1 MCNSCHIITHI
12 YHETLNCLLCRDE
25 KMQVLDYCPKNLL
38 DLSAVELSSSTSA
51 LGMGA
56 LISSVS
62 GSGVAGVKSAAWLT
76 LIQNSGKKTC
86 EMIILFD
93 GPKER
98 TAWLEL
104 IQPSQVRCTGES
116 RHGM

>member
-1 MCNSCHIITHI
+1 
-12 YHETLNCLLCRDE
+12 
-25 KMQVLDYCPKNLL
+25 MQVLDYCSKNML
-38 DLSAVELSSSTSA
+38 DLSAVELSTNTST

-62 GSGVAGVKSAAWLT
+62 GSGVGGVKSAAWLT

-98 TAWLEL
+98 TAWLQL
-104 IQPSQVRCTGES
+104 IQPAQVRSTGNLH
-116 RHGM
+116 RHGI

>member
-1 MCNSCHIITHI
+1 MCNSCHI
-12 YHETLNCLLCRDE
+12 YHKPLNCKLCRDE
-25 KMQVLDYCPKNLL
+25 KMQVLDYCPKNML

-104 IQPSQVRCTGES
+104 IQPAQVRCTGNLD
-116 RHGM
+116 RKCM

>member
-1 MCNSCHIITHI
+1 
-12 YHETLNCLLCRDE
+12 
-25 KMQVLDYCPKNLL
+25 MQVLDYCPKNML
-38 DLSAVELSSSTSA
+38 DLSAVELSSSTST

-56 LISSVS
+56 LINSVS
-62 GSGVAGVKSAAWLT
+62 GSGVGGVKSAAWLT

-104 IQPSQVRCTGES
+104 LQPAQASYKLNLYGHRIYNALLGGRGENLRDLGLS
-116 RHGM
+116 ERGDP

>member
-1 MCNSCHIITHI
+1 
-12 YHETLNCLLCRDE
+12 
-25 KMQVLDYCPKNLL
+25 MQVLDYCPKNML
-38 DLSAVELSSSTSA
+38 DLSAVELSSSTST

-56 LISSVS
+56 LINSVS
-62 GSGVAGVKSAAWLT
+62 GSGVGGVKSAAWLT

-104 IQPSQVRCTGES
+104 IQPAQVRSTRNLLNLDMEFKIT
-116 RHGM
+116 